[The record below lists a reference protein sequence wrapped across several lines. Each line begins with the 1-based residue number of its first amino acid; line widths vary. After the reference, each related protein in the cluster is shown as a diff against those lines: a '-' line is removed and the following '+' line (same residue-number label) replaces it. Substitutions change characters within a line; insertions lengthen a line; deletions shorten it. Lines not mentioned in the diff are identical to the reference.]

1 MKLQTKSGR
10 PSPHRANSAYSEEV
24 RTPCRLG
31 VAPLLRRSASG
42 REDELTGTYRR
53 ILPVLSRICQLLP
66 QPLRPVCMDIHTNAR
81 ARTHTH
87 TRQTAGCLE
96 PRIRISQCDPAGAS
110 WIRPPSVQSASWSSP
125 GMSCAMKSEESWNK
139 SAVLYGGIQCCSGDV
154 SSGRNTPGS
163 NPGSLSCPRSTTTL
177 RLTAYLVHCCGNIM
191 QARPGSHTRRHG
203 PDHRGVL
210 CERGPPQ
217 PSRTCPDQPI
227 DRSLLV
233 CVCV

>member
-1 MKLQTKSGR
+1 
-10 PSPHRANSAYSEEV
+10 
-24 RTPCRLG
+24 
-31 VAPLLRRSASG
+31 
-42 REDELTGTYRR
+42 
-53 ILPVLSRICQLLP
+53 
-66 QPLRPVCMDIHTNAR
+66 
-81 ARTHTH
+81 
-87 TRQTAGCLE
+87 
-96 PRIRISQCDPAGAS
+96 
-110 WIRPPSVQSASWSSP
+110 
-125 GMSCAMKSEESWNK
+125 MSCAMKSEESWNK

-233 CVCV
+233 CVCINEFSPSFPIMAASFLLSLSLPLFFSLEGGSSGVGGCGHAPTQRRVHTLQHRTAGRP